1 MRKWCGAKHLLSQ
14 RGATS
19 SWKAVAYV
27 EVGQSSIG
35 PHTPL
40 SGGHF
45 VRQGWSIGEKIYHA
59 ANTTFDDNKDI
70 VSVISLLPEIDTIT
84 LSKVI

>member
-1 MRKWCGAKHLLSQ
+1 MIKWCGAKHLLSQ

-27 EVGQSSIG
+27 DVGQSSIG

-45 VRQGWSIGEKIYHA
+45 VRQGWSVGKVQSGLEL
-59 ANTTFDDNKDI
+59 TGP
-70 VSVISLLPEIDTIT
+70 SLTEG
-84 LSKVI
+84 

>member
-1 MRKWCGAKHLLSQ
+1 MIRWCGAKHLLSQ

-27 EVGQSSIG
+27 DVGQSSIG

-40 SGGHF
+40 SGG
-45 VRQGWSIGEKIYHA
+45 QGWSVGKVQSGLEL
-59 ANTTFDDNKDI
+59 TGP
-70 VSVISLLPEIDTIT
+70 SLTEG
-84 LSKVI
+84 